1 MSLLNLNAK
10 YYTNT
15 PVYKNSLANLGSL
28 NSYGYSDCNNL
39 FNLYNTLY
47 ANKATATNTNYTI
60 KNNRIRNYSSKS
72 PIRLSGNMGKD
83 IVSTAKQ
90 YIGYNENDNSYKLF
104 TQGRNEAWCA
114 DFVTYT
120 VKEAY
125 KSNGKSAPSG
135 FGSSSVEGLRQW
147 GQANNCYLDTTAYT
161 NKSDTIASN
170 VKPGDVV
177 IFKNGISHTGVVSK
191 VNKDGSFQTI
201 EGNTSNQVAYRN
213 YSAHDSKISGF
224 VQLA

>member
-1 MSLLNLNAK
+1 MSS
-10 YYTNT
+10 Y
-15 PVYKNSLANLGSL
+15 SS
-28 NSYGYSDCNNL
+28 SYGKSTGL

-47 ANKATATNTNYTI
+47 APKISNKNTSYTNYR
-60 KNNRIRNYSSKS
+60 KNTSY
-72 PIRLSGNMGKD
+72 RLSGNMGKD

-90 YIGYNENDNSYKLF
+90 YIGFNERDSSYKLF

-114 DFVTYT
+114 DFVTHV

-125 KSNGKSAPSG
+125 KENGKSIPSG

-147 GQANNCYLDTTAYT
+147 GKNNNCYLDTTNT
-161 NKSDTIASN
+161 SNKSSIIASS

-177 IFKNGISHTGVVSK
+177 IFKNGISHTGVVTE
-191 VNKDGSFQTI
+191 VNSDGTFKTI
-201 EGNTSNQVAYRN
+201 EGNTSDKVAYRN
-213 YSAHDSKISGF
+213 YTANDSKISGF